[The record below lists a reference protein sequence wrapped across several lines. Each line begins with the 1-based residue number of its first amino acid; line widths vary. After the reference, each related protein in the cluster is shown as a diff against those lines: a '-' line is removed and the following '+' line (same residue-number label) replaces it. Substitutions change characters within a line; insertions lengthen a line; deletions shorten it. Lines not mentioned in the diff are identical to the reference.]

1 MIAYLRGQV
10 RYKSSQL
17 KKDNF
22 AVVDVA
28 GVGYKVFSPDSF
40 LNRLAVGTEA
50 EFFVYTQVA
59 ETALDLYGFT
69 TREELDFFEL
79 LLSISGI
86 GPRSALDI
94 LRKAK
99 LDDLAKAVETGN
111 HEVLAK
117 VSGIGPK
124 TAEKI
129 VIGLK
134 DKLAAGFSAGGE
146 KWNNDFGD
154 ALEALLSLGYSSFD
168 ARTALSRT
176 DSTDAGD
183 KIKEALKILG
193 RK

>member
-1 MIAYLRGQV
+1 MIAYLRGQL
-10 RYKSSQL
+10 RYKSNQL

-22 AVVDVA
+22 CVIDVS

-40 LNRLAVGTEA
+40 LNKMIIGNEVEA
-50 EFFVYTQVA
+50 YIYTQVA
-59 ETALDLYGFT
+59 ETCLDLYGFAS
-69 TREELDFFEL
+69 REELEFFEL

-94 LRKAK
+94 LKKAK
-99 LDDLAKAVETGN
+99 LDDLVKAVETGN
-111 HEVLAK
+111 HEVLSK

-134 DKLAAGFSAGGE
+134 DKLGGGFTVTGAE
-146 KWNNDFGD
+146 WNNDFGD
-154 ALEALLSLGYSSFD
+154 ALEALVSLGYSSFD
-168 ARTALSRT
+168 ARTALGQT
-176 DSTDAGD
+176 KAIGAGER
-183 KIKEALKILG
+183 IKEALKILG